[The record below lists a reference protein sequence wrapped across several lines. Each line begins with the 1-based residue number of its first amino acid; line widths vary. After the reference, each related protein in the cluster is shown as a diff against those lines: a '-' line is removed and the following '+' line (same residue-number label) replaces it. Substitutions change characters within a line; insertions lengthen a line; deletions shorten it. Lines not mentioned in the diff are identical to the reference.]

1 MRLLFAARF
10 RDLDLLISDQVNASS
25 QLLFHRSL
33 NDRLSRIA
41 PFLRLDKDPYL
52 VIDDTGRMVYVQD
65 AYTTSDRFPNAQGFD
80 RAARLRPERARQRRF
95 NYIRNSVKITVDAYD
110 GTMHFYVNDPD
121 DPIVRAYQG
130 VFPDAVRADVGHAGR
145 PQVAPPRARGPV
157 QRPDQHVRAL
167 PRHEPPA
174 VLRRG
179 RPVDGAEARRS
190 EQTLPSEAYY
200 VEMRLPNESGVEF
213 LLLQPMVPNDRPNMI
228 AWVAARMDAP
238 NYGQVQVY
246 RFPADTTIFG
256 PAQIEARIDQDPLI
270 SAQVSLWNQSGSKV
284 IRGNLI
290 VVPLD
295 DSLIYLQPVYLQST
309 GSAFPE
315 FKRIVVASPRQVVWA
330 ESLGDALRLLLAAEE
345 SGGPGPPTPPPTPT
359 PTPGPGATPGP
370 TPGATPGTELPNDV
384 PGLIDFANAHFELAQ
399 TALRNG
405 DFARYG
411 AEIALV
417 QAALQ
422 RLQVLAPG
430 SVGPTPG
437 SSASPGAST
446 SPAP

>member
-10 RDLDLLISDQVNASS
+10 RDLDLLISNQVTTTS

-52 VIDDTGRMVYVQD
+52 VIDDAGRMIYIQD
-65 AYTTSDRFPNAQGFD
+65 AFTTSDRFPNAQRFEAPAGFD
-80 RAARLRPERARQRRF
+80 LTGLGDDDF
-95 NYIRNSVKITVDAYD
+95 DYIRNSVKITVDAYD
-110 GTMHFYVNDPD
+110 GTMHFFVNDPD
-121 DPIVRAYQG
+121 DPIIRAYQG
-130 VFPDAVRADVGHAGR
+130 VFPSLFEPMSAMPADLKSHLRVPEDMFNVQTNMFGR
-145 PQVAPPRARGPV
+145 YHVTNPQ
-157 QRPDQHVRAL
+157 QFF
-167 PRHEPPA
+167 
-174 VLRRG
+174 
-179 RPVDGAEARRS
+179 GADDLWTVPKQSS
-190 EQTLPSEAYY
+190 EQTLPAEAYY
-200 VEMRLPNESGVEF
+200 VEMRLPQEDGVEF
-213 LLLQPMVPNDRPNMI
+213 LLLQPMVVTGRPNMI
-228 AWVAARMDAP
+228 AWVAARMDDP

-256 PAQIEARIDQDPLI
+256 PEQIEARIDQDPLI

-295 DSLIYLQPVYLQST
+295 DALIYLQPVYLQST

-330 ESLGDALRLLLAAEE
+330 ESLGDALRLLLAAEGA
-345 SGGPGPPTPPPTPT
+345 GGPGPGPT
-359 PTPGPGATPGP
+359 PTPGPTPSPGPGATPAP
-370 TPGATPGTELPNDV
+370 TPGATPGTALPADV
-384 PGLIDFANAHFELAQ
+384 PGLIEFANTHFELAQ
-399 TALRNG
+399 SALRNG

-411 AEIALV
+411 TEIALV

-430 SVGPTPG
+430 SVAP
-437 SSASPGAST
+437 SPGAST